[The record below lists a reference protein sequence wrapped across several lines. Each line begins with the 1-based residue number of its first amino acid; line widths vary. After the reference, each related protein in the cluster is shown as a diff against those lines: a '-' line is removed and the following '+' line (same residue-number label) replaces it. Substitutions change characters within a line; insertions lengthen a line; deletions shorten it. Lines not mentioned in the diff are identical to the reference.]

1 MNDPRPLAADWLA
14 GGGEMGARIR
24 AHDWSRTP
32 LGPIESWPQSLRSA
46 LSICLG
52 SRFPIVLYWGADR
65 TVFYNDAYAEILGK
79 KHPWALGR
87 PCREVWSEIWHVIEP
102 MLDGVVA
109 SGEAT
114 WSDDQL
120 LLLERRGYAE
130 ECYFS
135 FSFSPVRGA
144 RGQVEGVFTAVMET
158 TRRVLGERRLRAL
171 RDLGARAALAKAEE
185 DAWRAAAAIA
195 ADDPADLSF
204 ALLYRVDT
212 EASVARLAAAHGF
225 EHPPSAIQLPCESFA
240 GALVLPV
247 ARPGAAPYGY
257 LVAGVGSRRTLDD
270 EYRGFLSLIADHVA
284 TGIANARAYEDE
296 RKRAT
301 ALAEL
306 DRAKTAFFGN
316 VSHEFRTPLTLM
328 LGPLEELQAS
338 AAALPAGSR
347 ALVEAAQRNGQ
358 RLLKLVNTLLDFARI
373 EAGRT
378 QASYEPTD
386 LASLTADLAAN
397 FRAACERAGVRL
409 AVDCPPGAEPAFVD
423 REMWE
428 KIVLNLVSNAFK
440 FTLAGG
446 IQVSLKESASHF
458 ELEVSDTGCGIPAS
472 ELPRMFERF
481 HRVQDAR
488 GRSHEGSGIGL
499 ALVNELVKLHGGS
512 IAVESTL
519 DEGSR
524 FTVTLP
530 KGAAHLPAERVKA
543 PGAASSTAP
552 RADTYVAEALGW
564 LPGGAAAAARR
575 PQSAQRIVVAD
586 DNADMR
592 EYVRRL
598 LIEDYEVEAVAD
610 GCAALA
616 AARAQRPELIIS
628 DVMMPRLDG
637 FGLIRELRADPDLA
651 AIPVVLLSARAGEEA
666 RIEGLGKGAD
676 DYLVKPFSARELLVR
691 VGALMKSAELH
702 RRANE
707 ARAQFESLLN
717 EAPLGVYLVDQDFR
731 VAAVN
736 PVAAPVFGAIPD
748 LIGRDFD
755 EVIHI
760 LWPKAYADEVTRIFR
775 RTLETGEPHIEP
787 ERVEQRLDRGV
798 TEYYEWRVSRIP
810 LPGNRRGVVCYF
822 RDISKVVATR
832 EALREA
838 DNRKDEFL
846 ATLAHELRNPLAPLR
861 SSLDVLGMAAAR
873 GAAPGPALEIMERQ
887 LSHLVRLVDDL
898 MELSRVTRGNFELR
912 REPVRLEAALRSA
925 IEASEPLIR
934 AGGHR
939 LNLSLPPQPIVID
952 ADPVRLAQV
961 FGNILNNAAK
971 YSEHGGAIGVEAR
984 AEGEEAVVSVSD
996 TGDGI
1001 PPDSLP
1007 HLFKMFYRGS
1017 QSSRRNQS
1025 GLGIGLPLVRRL
1037 VEMHGGRVDV
1047 ESDGAG
1053 KGSRFTVRLPLNPT
1067 LQPSVAAAKL
1077 EQPALA
1083 PLTILVVDDNQD
1095 AAESMRLLLRQ
1106 VGAEVRV
1113 AHDGPQALAAF
1124 DTCRPRMVLLD
1135 IGMPGM
1141 DGYEVARR
1149 MRASPYAPR
1158 TSLVALTGWGQD
1170 EDRKR
1175 VREAGFDHHLVK
1187 PADLGTLQSLINAI
1201 QAAGFDQ
1208 RA

>member
-1 MNDPRPLAADWLA
+1 MDRLQPLPVDWVV

-24 AHDWSRTP
+24 AHEWSRTP
-32 LGPIESWPQSLRSA
+32 LGPIEAWPQSLRSA

-52 SRFPIVLYWGADR
+52 SRFPIVLYWGTER
-65 TVFYNDAYAEILGK
+65 TVLYNDAYAEILGK

-87 PCREVWSEIWHVIEP
+87 ACREVWSEIWDVIAP

-120 LLLERRGYAE
+120 LLLERRGYPE

-135 FSFSPVRGA
+135 FSFSPVGGA
-144 RGQVEGVFTAVMET
+144 SQQVEGVFTAVIET
-158 TRRVLGERRLRAL
+158 TRRVLGERRLRTL
-171 RDLGARAALAKAEE
+171 RDLAARAALAKGED
-185 DAWRAAAAIA
+185 DAWCAAAEAA
-195 ADDPADLSF
+195 ADNPADLSF
-204 ALLYRVDT
+204 ALLYRADP
-212 EASVARLAAAHGF
+212 EKSVARLAAAHGF
-225 EHPPSAIQLPCESFA
+225 GHPPPEIDLPCESFE

-247 ARPGAAPYGY
+247 ARTGAAPYGY
-257 LVAGVGSRRTLDD
+257 LVAGIGSRRTLDD
-270 EYRGFLSLIADHVA
+270 EYRGFLALVADQIA
-284 TGIANARAYEDE
+284 TGIANARAYEEE
-296 RKRAT
+296 RRRAE
-301 ALAEL
+301 ALSEL
-306 DRAKTAFFGN
+306 DRAKTAFFSN

-328 LGPLEELQAS
+328 LGPLEDLQ
-338 AAALPAGSR
+338 AAALPEASR

-373 EAGRT
+373 EAGRV

-386 LASLTADLAAN
+386 LAALTADLASN
-397 FRAACERAGVRL
+397 FRSACERARL
-409 AVDCPPGAEPAFVD
+409 RLTVDCPPLAQPAYVD

-440 FTLAGG
+440 FTLAGAIDVAVKQTSG
-446 IQVSLKESASHF
+446 HL
-458 ELEVSDTGCGIPAS
+458 ELTVSDTGSGIPAE
-472 ELPRMFERF
+472 ELPHMFERF
-481 HRVQDAR
+481 HRVQAAR

-519 DEGSR
+519 GEGSR

-530 KGAAHLPAERVKA
+530 KGSAHLPAERVKA
-543 PGAASSTAP
+543 PREASSTSA
-552 RADTYVAEALGW
+552 RAGAYVAEALGW
-564 LPGGAAAAARR
+564 LPDAGTASPTRL
-575 PQSAQRIVVAD
+575 QSAQRVLVAD

-598 LIEDYEVEAVAD
+598 LIDQYEVEAVGD
-610 GCAALA
+610 GHAALE
-616 AARAQRPELIIS
+616 AARARRPELIIS

-637 FGLIRELRADPDLA
+637 FGLIRELRADPELA
-651 AIPVVLLSARAGEEA
+651 ALPVILLSARAGEEA
-666 RIEGLGKGAD
+666 RLEGLGKGAD
-676 DYLVKPFSARELLVR
+676 DYLVKPFSPRELLVR
-691 VGALMKSAELH
+691 VGALVRSAELH
-702 RRANE
+702 RRAIE
-707 ARAQFESLLN
+707 ARAQFETLLN

-731 VAAVN
+731 IAAVN
-736 PVAAPVFGAIPD
+736 PVAAPAFGAIPG

-760 LWPKAYADEVTRIFR
+760 LWPKAYADEIVRIFR

-787 ERVEQRLDRGV
+787 EHVEQRLDRGV

-822 RDISKVVATR
+822 RDISKVVTTR

-838 DNRKDEFL
+838 DSRKDEFL

-861 SSLDVLGMAAAR
+861 SSLEVLSIATGQ
-873 GAAPGPALEIMERQ
+873 GASPGPALEIMERQ

-898 MELSRVTRGNFELR
+898 MELSRITRGNFELR
-912 REPVRLEAALRSA
+912 KEPVRLDAALRSA
-925 IEASEPLIR
+925 IEACEPLIR

-939 LNLSLPPQPIVID
+939 LNLSLPPDPIVLD

-961 FGNILNNAAK
+961 FGNLINNAAK
-971 YSEHGGAIGVEAR
+971 YSEHGGAISVEAR
-984 AEGEEAVVSVSD
+984 AEELEAVVSIAD

-1001 PPDSLP
+1001 APESLP
-1007 HLFKMFYRGS
+1007 HLFKMFFRGS
-1017 QSSRRNQS
+1017 ESARRNQS

-1037 VEMHGGRVDV
+1037 VEMHAGRVDA
-1047 ESDGAG
+1047 ESEGAG
-1053 KGSRFTVRLPLNPT
+1053 KGSRFTVRLPLNPA
-1067 LQPSVAAAKL
+1067 LQPAPAAVKL
-1077 EQPALA
+1077 ERTALTA
-1083 PLTILVVDDNQD
+1083 LTILVVDDNQD

-1106 VGAEVRV
+1106 VGADVRV

-1124 DTCRPRMVLLD
+1124 DAHRPRMVLLD

-1158 TSLVALTGWGQD
+1158 ASLVALTGWGQD

-1187 PADLGTLQSLINAI
+1187 PADLGTLQSLISSI
-1201 QAAGFDQ
+1201 QAE
-1208 RA
+1208 RH

>member
-1 MNDPRPLAADWLA
+1 MDIPRPLAADWLV

-24 AHDWSRTP
+24 AHDWPRTP
-32 LGPIESWPQSLRSA
+32 LGPIEAWPQSLRSA

-65 TVFYNDAYAEILGK
+65 TVLYNDAYAEILGK

-87 PCREVWSEIWHVIEP
+87 ACREVWSEIWDVIAP
-102 MLDGVVA
+102 MLDGVVT

-120 LLLERRGYAE
+120 LLLERRGYPE

-135 FSFSPVRGA
+135 FSFSPVGGA
-144 RGQVEGVFTAVMET
+144 SREAEGVFTAVIET
-158 TRRVLGERRLRAL
+158 TRRVLGERRLRTL
-171 RDLGARAALAKAEE
+171 RDLAARAALAKGEE
-185 DAWRAAAAIA
+185 DAWRAAAAAA

-204 ALLYRVDT
+204 VLLYRS
-212 EASVARLAAAHGF
+212 EPEGSVARLAAAHGF
-225 EHPPSAIQLPCESFA
+225 GHPPPAIDLPCERFE

-257 LVAGVGSRRTLDD
+257 LVAGTGPRRTLDD
-270 EYRGFLSLIADHVA
+270 EYRGFLALVADQVA
-284 TGIANARAYEDE
+284 TGVANARAYEEE
-296 RKRAT
+296 RRRAA

-306 DRAKTAFFGN
+306 DRAKTAFFSN

-328 LGPLEELQAS
+328 LGPLEDLQ
-338 AAALPAGSR
+338 AAALPEPSR

-373 EAGRT
+373 EAGRV

-386 LASLTADLAAN
+386 LAALTADLASN
-397 FRAACERAGVRL
+397 FRSACERAGLRL
-409 AVDCPPGAEPAFVD
+409 TVNCPPLAQPAYVD

-446 IQVSLKESASHF
+446 IEIALSDSPTHF
-458 ELEVSDTGCGIPAS
+458 QLTVSDTGCGIPAE

-481 HRVQDAR
+481 HRVQEAR

-499 ALVNELVKLHGGS
+499 ALVNELAKLHGGS
-512 IAVESTL
+512 IAVQSERDQGST
-519 DEGSR
+519 

-530 KGAAHLPAERVKA
+530 KGSAHLPAQHVKA
-543 PGAASSTAP
+543 PREASSTAA
-552 RADTYVAEALGW
+552 RAGAYVAEALGW
-564 LPGGAAAAARR
+564 LPDGVNASPSR
-575 PQSAQRIVVAD
+575 PQNAQRVVVAD

-598 LIEDYEVEAVAD
+598 LVDQYEVEAVGD
-610 GCAALA
+610 GRAALA
-616 AARAQRPELIIS
+616 AARARRPELIIS
-628 DVMMPRLDG
+628 DVMMPQLDG
-637 FGLIRELRADPDLA
+637 FGLIRELRADPELA

-666 RIEGLGKGAD
+666 RLEGLGHGAD
-676 DYLVKPFSARELLVR
+676 DYLVKPFSPRELLVR
-691 VGALMKSAELH
+691 VGALVKSAELH
-702 RRANE
+702 RRAIE
-707 ARAQFESLLN
+707 ARAQFETLLN

-731 VAAVN
+731 IAAVN
-736 PVAAPVFGAIPD
+736 PVAVPAFGDIPE

-760 LWPKAYADEVTRIFR
+760 LWPKAYADEIVRIFR

-787 ERVEQRLDRGV
+787 EHIEERLDRGV

-822 RDISKVVATR
+822 RDISKAVTTR

-838 DNRKDEFL
+838 DSRKDEFL

-861 SSLDVLGMAAAR
+861 SSLDVLSIPAAQ

-898 MELSRVTRGNFELR
+898 MELSRITRGNFELR
-912 REPVRLEAALRSA
+912 REPVRLDAALRSA
-925 IEASEPLIR
+925 IEACEPLIR

-939 LNLSLPPQPIVID
+939 LNLSLPPDPIVLD

-961 FGNILNNAAK
+961 FGNLLNNAAK
-971 YSEHGGAIGVEAR
+971 YSEHGGTIRVAAGVE
-984 AEGEEAVVSVSD
+984 GLDAVVSVAD

-1001 PPDSLP
+1001 APECLP
-1007 HLFKMFYRGS
+1007 HLFKMFFRGS
-1017 QSSRRNQS
+1017 QSAHRNQS

-1037 VEMHGGRVDV
+1037 VEMHGGRVEA
-1047 ESDGAG
+1047 ESEGPG
-1053 KGSRFTVRLPLNPT
+1053 RGSRFTVRLPLDPA
-1067 LQPSVAAAKL
+1067 LQPAPAAVKL
-1077 EQPALA
+1077 ERTALA
-1083 PLTILVVDDNQD
+1083 PLTILVVDDNRD

-1106 VGAEVRV
+1106 VGADVRV

-1124 DTCRPRMVLLD
+1124 DAHRPRMVLLD

-1149 MRASPYAPR
+1149 MRASPHAPR
-1158 TSLVALTGWGQD
+1158 ASLVALTGWGQD

-1187 PADLGTLQSLINAI
+1187 PADLGTLQSLITSI
-1201 QAAGFDQ
+1201 QAATP
-1208 RA
+1208 

>member
-1 MNDPRPLAADWLA
+1 MDTPQPLAADWLV

-52 SRFPIVLYWGADR
+52 SRFPIVLYWGTER
-65 TVFYNDAYAEILGK
+65 TVLYNDAYAEILGK

-87 PCREVWSEIWHVIEP
+87 ACREVWSEIWDVIAP
-102 MLDGVVA
+102 MLDGVVT

-120 LLLERRGYAE
+120 LLLERRGYPE

-135 FSFSPVRGA
+135 FSFSPVGGA
-144 RGQVEGVFTAVMET
+144 SRQAEGVFTAVIET
-158 TRRVLGERRLRAL
+158 TRRVLGERRLRTL
-171 RDLGARAALAKAEE
+171 RDLAARAALAKGED
-185 DAWRAAAAIA
+185 DAWRAAAAAA
-195 ADDPADLSF
+195 ADNPADLSF
-204 ALLYRVDT
+204 ALLYRTGV
-212 EASVARLAAAHGF
+212 EGSVAHLAAAHGF
-225 EHPPSAIQLPCESFA
+225 EHPPSAIDVPCEPFE

-257 LVAGVGSRRTLDD
+257 LLAGVGSRRTLDD
-270 EYRGFLSLIADHVA
+270 EYRGFLALVAGQIA
-284 TGIANARAYEDE
+284 TGIANARAYEEE
-296 RKRAT
+296 RRRTA

-306 DRAKTAFFGN
+306 DRAKTAFFSN

-328 LGPLEELQAS
+328 LGPLEDLQ
-338 AAALPAGSR
+338 AAALPEPSR
-347 ALVEAAQRNGQ
+347 ALVQAAQRNGQ

-373 EAGRT
+373 EAGRV

-386 LASLTADLAAN
+386 LAALTAELASN
-397 FRAACERAGVRL
+397 FRSACERAGLRL
-409 AVDCPPGAEPAFVD
+409 TVNCAPLAQPAYVD

-440 FTLAGG
+440 FTLAGE
-446 IQVSLKESASHF
+446 IDVAVKETDGHF
-458 ELEVSDTGCGIPAS
+458 QLAVSDTGSGIPAE
-472 ELPRMFERF
+472 ELPHMFERF
-481 HRVQDAR
+481 HRVQAAR

-519 DEGSR
+519 NQGSR

-530 KGAAHLPAERVKA
+530 TGSAHLPAERVKA
-543 PGAASSTAP
+543 PREASSSAA
-552 RADTYVAEALGW
+552 RAGAYVAEALGW
-564 LPGGAAAAARR
+564 LPGGAVAAPDR
-575 PQSAQRIVVAD
+575 PHGAQRILVAD

-592 EYVRRL
+592 EYMRRL
-598 LIEDYEVEAVAD
+598 LTEEYEVEAVAD
-610 GCAALA
+610 GYAALA
-616 AARAQRPELIIS
+616 AARAHRPELIIS
-628 DVMMPRLDG
+628 DVMMPNLDG
-637 FGLIRELRADPDLA
+637 FGLIRELRADPELA
-651 AIPVVLLSARAGEEA
+651 AIPVIVLSARAGEEA

-676 DYLVKPFSARELLVR
+676 DYLVKPFSPRELLVR
-691 VGALMKSAELH
+691 VGALTKSAELH

-707 ARAQFESLLN
+707 ARAQFETLLN

-731 VAAVN
+731 IAAMN
-736 PVAAPVFGAIPD
+736 PVAAPVFGDIPD

-760 LWPKAYADEVTRIFR
+760 LWPRSYADEIVRIFR
-775 RTLETGEPHIEP
+775 RTLETGEPHFEA
-787 ERVEQRLDRGV
+787 ERVEQRLDRGI
-798 TEYYEWRVSRIP
+798 TEHYEWRVSRIP

-838 DNRKDEFL
+838 DSRKDEFL

-861 SSLDVLGMAAAR
+861 SSLDVLGIAAAQ
-873 GAAPGPALEIMERQ
+873 GVPPGPALEIMERQ

-912 REPVRLEAALRSA
+912 KEPARLDAALRSA
-925 IEASEPLIR
+925 IEACEPLIR
-934 AGGHR
+934 AGDHR
-939 LNLSLPPQPIVID
+939 LELSLPAEPIVLD

-961 FGNILNNAAK
+961 FGNLINNAAK
-971 YSEHGGAIGVEAR
+971 YSERGGTISVT
-984 AEGEEAVVSVSD
+984 AEVDGLEAVVSVAD
-996 TGDGI
+996 AGDGI
-1001 PPDSLP
+1001 APESLP
-1007 HLFKMFYRGS
+1007 LLFKMFYRGS
-1017 QSSRRNQS
+1017 QSAKRNQS

-1037 VEMHGGRVDV
+1037 VEMHGGRVEA
-1047 ESDGAG
+1047 ESEGLG
-1053 KGSRFTVRLPLNPT
+1053 RGSRFRVRLPLDPA
-1067 LQPSVAAAKL
+1067 LQPAPEATKL
-1077 EQPALA
+1077 ERPSLA

-1113 AHDGPQALAAF
+1113 AHDGPQALATF
-1124 DTCRPRMVLLD
+1124 DACRPRMVLLD

-1149 MRASPYAPR
+1149 MRASPSAPR
-1158 TSLVALTGWGQD
+1158 ASLVALTGWGQD

-1187 PADLGTLQSLINAI
+1187 PADLGTLQSLITAI
-1201 QAAGFDQ
+1201 QAE
-1208 RA
+1208 RH

>member
-1 MNDPRPLAADWLA
+1 MDTPRPLAADWLV

-24 AHDWSRTP
+24 AQDWSRTP
-32 LGPIESWPQSLRSA
+32 LGPIEAWPQSLRSA

-65 TVFYNDAYAEILGK
+65 AVLYNDAYAEILGK

-87 PCREVWSEIWHVIEP
+87 PCREVWSEIWDVIAP

-120 LLLERRGYAE
+120 LLLERRGYPE

-135 FSFSPVRGA
+135 FSFSPVGGA
-144 RGQVEGVFTAVMET
+144 SRQVEGVFTAVIET
-158 TRRVLGERRLRAL
+158 TRRVLGERRLRTL
-171 RDLGARAALAKAEE
+171 RDLAARAALAKGED
-185 DAWRAAAAIA
+185 DAWRAAAAAA
-195 ADDPADLSF
+195 ADNPADLSF
-204 ALLYRVDT
+204 ALLYRTDL

-225 EHPPSAIQLPCESFA
+225 EHPPSAIDLPCERFE

-257 LVAGVGSRRTLDD
+257 LVAGIGSRRTLDD
-270 EYRGFLSLIADHVA
+270 EYRGFLALVGDQIA
-284 TGIANARAYEDE
+284 TGIANARAYEEE
-296 RKRAT
+296 RRRAA
-301 ALAEL
+301 ALSEL
-306 DRAKTAFFGN
+306 DRAKTAFFSN

-328 LGPLEELQAS
+328 LGPLEELQA
-338 AAALPAGSR
+338 AALPEPSR

-373 EAGRT
+373 EAGRV

-386 LASLTADLAAN
+386 LAALTADLASN
-397 FRAACERAGVRL
+397 FRSACERAGLRL
-409 AVDCPPGAEPAFVD
+409 TVDCPPLAQPAYVD

-440 FTLAGG
+440 FTLAGA
-446 IQVSLKESASHF
+446 IDVAVKETSGH
-458 ELEVSDTGCGIPAS
+458 LRLTVSDTGSGIPAE
-472 ELPRMFERF
+472 ELPHMFERF
-481 HRVQDAR
+481 HRVQAAR

-512 IAVESTL
+512 IVVESTP
-519 DEGSR
+519 DRGSR

-530 KGAAHLPAERVKA
+530 KGSAHLPAERVKA
-543 PGAASSTAP
+543 PREASSTAA
-552 RADTYVAEALGW
+552 RAGAYVAEALGW
-564 LPGGAAAAARR
+564 LPDGVSARPSR
-575 PQSAQRIVVAD
+575 PRTAQRVVVAD

-598 LIEDYEVEAVAD
+598 LIDQYEVEAVAD
-610 GCAALA
+610 GRAALA
-616 AARAQRPELIIS
+616 AARTRRPELIIS
-628 DVMMPRLDG
+628 DVMMPQLDG
-637 FGLIRELRADPDLA
+637 FGLIRELRADPELA
-651 AIPVVLLSARAGEEA
+651 AIPVILLSARAGEEA
-666 RIEGLGKGAD
+666 RLEGLGKGAD
-676 DYLVKPFSARELLVR
+676 DYLVKPFSPRELLVR
-691 VGALMKSAELH
+691 VGALVRSAELH
-702 RRANE
+702 RRAIE
-707 ARAQFESLLN
+707 ARAQFETLLN

-731 VAAVN
+731 IAAVN
-736 PVAAPVFGAIPD
+736 PVAAPTFGAIAD

-760 LWPKAYADEVTRIFR
+760 LWPKAYADEIVRIFR

-787 ERVEQRLDRGV
+787 ERIEQRLDRGV

-810 LPGNRRGVVCYF
+810 LPENRRGVVCYF
-822 RDISKVVATR
+822 RDISRVVATR

-838 DNRKDEFL
+838 DSRKDEFL

-861 SSLDVLGMAAAR
+861 SSLDVLSVATGQ

-898 MELSRVTRGNFELR
+898 MELSRITRGNFELR
-912 REPVRLEAALRSA
+912 KEPVRLDAALRSA
-925 IEASEPLIR
+925 IEACEPLIR

-939 LNLSLPPQPIVID
+939 LNLSLPPDPIVLD

-961 FGNILNNAAK
+961 FGNLLNNAAK
-971 YSEHGGAIGVEAR
+971 YSEHGGAISVEAR
-984 AEGEEAVVSVSD
+984 AEGLEAVVGIAD

-1001 PPDSLP
+1001 APESLP
-1007 HLFKMFYRGS
+1007 HLFKMFFRGS
-1017 QSSRRNQS
+1017 ESARRNQS

-1037 VEMHGGRVDV
+1037 VEMHAGRVDA
-1047 ESDGAG
+1047 ESEGAG
-1053 KGSRFTVRLPLNPT
+1053 KGSRFTVRLPLNPA
-1067 LQPSVAAAKL
+1067 LQPAAAAVKL
-1077 EQPALA
+1077 ERTALA

-1106 VGAEVRV
+1106 VGADVRV

-1124 DTCRPRMVLLD
+1124 DACRPRMVLLD

-1149 MRASPYAPR
+1149 MRASPYALQA
-1158 TSLVALTGWGQD
+1158 SLVALTGWGQD

-1187 PADLGTLQSLINAI
+1187 PADLGTLQSLITSI
-1201 QAAGFDQ
+1201 QAE
-1208 RA
+1208 RH

>member
-1 MNDPRPLAADWLA
+1 METPRPLAPDWLV
-14 GGGEMGARIR
+14 GGGEIGARIR

-32 LGPIESWPQSLRSA
+32 LGPIQAWPQSLRSA

-65 TVFYNDAYAEILGK
+65 VVLYNDAYAEILGK

-87 PCREVWSEIWHVIEP
+87 ACREVWSEIWDVIAP

-109 SGEAT
+109 SGQAT

-120 LLLERRGYAE
+120 LLLERRGYPE

-135 FSFSPVRGA
+135 FSFSPVGGA
-144 RGQVEGVFTAVMET
+144 GRQVEGVFTAVIET
-158 TRRVLGERRLRAL
+158 TRRVLGERRLRTL
-171 RDLGARAALAKAEE
+171 RDLAARAALAKGEE
-185 DAWRAAAAIA
+185 DAWRAAAVTA

-204 ALLYRVDT
+204 ALLYRT
-212 EASVARLAAAHGF
+212 EPEGSVARLAAAYGF
-225 EHPPSAIQLPCESFA
+225 GHPPPPAIDLPCENFE

-247 ARPGAAPYGY
+247 ARPGGAPYGY
-257 LVAGVGSRRTLDD
+257 LVAGIGSRRTLDD
-270 EYRGFLSLIADHVA
+270 EYRGFLALVADQVA
-284 TGIANARAYEDE
+284 TGIANARAYEEE
-296 RKRAT
+296 RTRAA

-306 DRAKTAFFGN
+306 DRAKTAFFSN

-328 LGPLEELQAS
+328 LGPLEDLQAS
-338 AAALPAGSR
+338 ALPEQSR

-373 EAGRT
+373 EAGRA

-386 LASLTADLAAN
+386 LAALTADLASN
-397 FRAACERAGVRL
+397 FRSACERAGLRL
-409 AVDCPPGAEPAFVD
+409 TVNCPSLRQPAYVD

-440 FTLAGG
+440 FTLAGA
-446 IQVSLKESASHF
+446 IDVALKETDGHF
-458 ELEVSDTGCGIPAS
+458 QLAVSDTGSGIPAE
-472 ELPRMFERF
+472 ELPHMFERF
-481 HRVQDAR
+481 HRVQAAR

-512 IAVESTL
+512 IAVASAL

-530 KGAAHLPAERVKA
+530 KGSAHLPVERVKA
-543 PGAASSTAP
+543 PREASSTAA
-552 RADTYVAEALGW
+552 RAGAYVAEALGW
-564 LPGGAAAAARR
+564 LPDGVSASPSR
-575 PQSAQRIVVAD
+575 PQNAQRIVVAD

-598 LIEDYEVEAVAD
+598 LIDQYEVEAVGD
-610 GCAALA
+610 GRAALA
-616 AARAQRPELIIS
+616 AARARRPKLIIS
-628 DVMMPRLDG
+628 DVMMPQLDG
-637 FGLIRELRADPDLA
+637 FGLIRELRADPELA
-651 AIPVVLLSARAGEEA
+651 TIPVVLLSARAGEEA
-666 RIEGLGKGAD
+666 RLEGLGKGAD
-676 DYLVKPFSARELLVR
+676 DYLVKPFSPRELLVR
-691 VGALMKSAELH
+691 VGALVRSAELH

-707 ARAQFESLLN
+707 ARAQFETLLN

-731 VAAVN
+731 IAAVN
-736 PVAAPVFGAIPD
+736 PVAAPAFGDIPG

-760 LWPKAYADEVTRIFR
+760 LWPKAYADEIVHIFR

-787 ERVEQRLDRGV
+787 EHVEQRLDRGV

-822 RDISKVVATR
+822 RDISNAVTTR
-832 EALREA
+832 EALRDA
-838 DNRKDEFL
+838 DSRKDEFL

-861 SSLDVLGMAAAR
+861 SSLDVLSIAATQ
-873 GAAPGPALEIMERQ
+873 GAPPGPALEIMERQ

-898 MELSRVTRGNFELR
+898 MELSRITRGNFELR
-912 REPVRLEAALRSA
+912 KEPVRLDAALRSA
-925 IEASEPLIR
+925 IEACEPLIR

-939 LNLSLPPQPIVID
+939 LELSLPPDPIVLD

-961 FGNILNNAAK
+961 FGNLLNNAAK
-971 YSEHGGAIGVEAR
+971 YSERGGTISVEAR
-984 AEGEEAVVSVSD
+984 AEGLEAMVSVSD

-1001 PPDSLP
+1001 APESLP
-1007 HLFKMFYRGS
+1007 QLFKMFFRGS
-1017 QSSRRNQS
+1017 QSARRNQS

-1037 VEMHGGRVDV
+1037 VEMHAGRIDAHS
-1047 ESDGAG
+1047 EGLG
-1053 KGSRFTVRLPLNPT
+1053 RGSRFTVRLPLDPA
-1067 LQPSVAAAKL
+1067 LQPAPAAAKL
-1077 EQPALA
+1077 EQRALA
-1083 PLTILVVDDNQD
+1083 PMTILVVDDNHD

-1106 VGAEVRV
+1106 VGADVRV
-1113 AHDGPQALAAF
+1113 AHDGAQALAAF
-1124 DTCRPRMVLLD
+1124 DACRPRMVLLD

-1149 MRASPYAPR
+1149 MRASPYAPEA
-1158 TSLVALTGWGQD
+1158 SLVALTGWGQD

-1175 VREAGFDHHLVK
+1175 VREAGFDNHLVK
-1187 PADLGTLQSLINAI
+1187 PADLGTLQSLITTI
-1201 QAAGFDQ
+1201 QAE
-1208 RA
+1208 RH

>member
-1 MNDPRPLAADWLA
+1 MDTPRPLAPDWLG
-14 GGGEMGARIR
+14 GGGEIGARIR
-24 AHDWSRTP
+24 AQDWSRTP
-32 LGPIESWPQSLRSA
+32 LGPIEAWPQSLRSA

-65 TVFYNDAYAEILGK
+65 VVLYNDAYAEILGK

-87 PCREVWSEIWHVIEP
+87 ACREVWSEIWDVIAP
-102 MLDGVVA
+102 MLDGVVT
-109 SGEAT
+109 SGQAT

-120 LLLERRGYAE
+120 LLLERRGYPE

-135 FSFSPVRGA
+135 FSFSPVGGGS
-144 RGQVEGVFTAVMET
+144 GQVEGVFTAVIET
-158 TRRVLGERRLRAL
+158 TRRVLGERRLRTL
-171 RDLGARAALAKAEE
+171 RDLAARAALAKTEE
-185 DAWRAAAAIA
+185 DAWRAAAAAA

-204 ALLYRVDT
+204 ALLYRTDP
-212 EASVARLAAAHGF
+212 EGSAARLAAAHGF
-225 EHPPSAIQLPCESFA
+225 GHPPPTIDLPCESFE

-257 LVAGVGSRRTLDD
+257 LVAGIGSRRSLDD
-270 EYRGFLSLIADHVA
+270 EYRGFLALVADQVA
-284 TGIANARAYEDE
+284 TGIANARAYEEE
-296 RKRAT
+296 RRRAA

-306 DRAKTAFFGN
+306 DRAKTAFFSN

-328 LGPLEELQAS
+328 LGPLEDLQ
-338 AAALPAGSR
+338 AAALPAPSR

-373 EAGRT
+373 EAGRV

-386 LASLTADLAAN
+386 LAALTADLASN
-397 FRAACERAGVRL
+397 FRSACERAGLRL
-409 AVDCPPGAEPAFVD
+409 TVDCPPLAQPAYVD

-440 FTLAGG
+440 FTLAGA
-446 IQVSLKESASHF
+446 IDVAVKETDGR
-458 ELEVSDTGCGIPAS
+458 LQLTVSDTGSGIPAG

-481 HRVQDAR
+481 HRVQAAR

-512 IAVESTL
+512 IAVASTL

-530 KGAAHLPAERVKA
+530 KGSAHLPAEHVKA
-543 PGAASSTAP
+543 PRQASSTTAP
-552 RADTYVAEALGW
+552 AGAYVAEALGW
-564 LPGGAAAAARR
+564 LPDGVGASPSR
-575 PQSAQRIVVAD
+575 PQNAQRVVVAD

-598 LIEDYEVEAVAD
+598 LIDQYEVEAVGD
-610 GCAALA
+610 GRAALA
-616 AARAQRPELIIS
+616 AARARRPELIIS
-628 DVMMPRLDG
+628 DVMMPQLDG
-637 FGLIRELRADPDLA
+637 FGLIRELRADPELA

-666 RIEGLGKGAD
+666 RLVGLGQGAD
-676 DYLVKPFSARELLVR
+676 DYLVKPFSPRELLVR
-691 VGALMKSAELH
+691 VGALVRSAELH

-731 VAAVN
+731 IAAVN
-736 PVAAPVFGAIPD
+736 PVAAPTFGHIPG

-760 LWPKAYADEVTRIFR
+760 LWPKAYADEIVRIFR
-775 RTLETGEPHIEP
+775 RTLETGEPHIEL
-787 ERVEQRLDRGV
+787 ERIEQRLDRGV

-822 RDISKVVATR
+822 RDISKAVTTR

-838 DNRKDEFL
+838 DSRKDEFL

-861 SSLDVLGMAAAR
+861 SSLDVLSIAAAQDTAQ
-873 GAAPGPALEIMERQ
+873 GLALEIMERQ

-898 MELSRVTRGNFELR
+898 MELSRITRGNFELR
-912 REPVRLEAALRSA
+912 KEPVRLDAALRGA
-925 IEASEPLIR
+925 IEACEPLIR

-939 LNLSLPPQPIVID
+939 LNLSLPPGPIVLD

-961 FGNILNNAAK
+961 FGNLLNNAAK
-971 YSEHGGAIGVEAR
+971 YSEHGGTIGVAAS
-984 AEGEEAVVSVSD
+984 AEGEEAVVSVTD

-1001 PPDSLP
+1001 APESLP
-1007 HLFKMFYRGS
+1007 LLFKMFFRGS
-1017 QSSRRNQS
+1017 QSAHRNQS

-1037 VEMHGGRVDV
+1037 VEMHGGRVEA
-1047 ESDGAG
+1047 ESEGPG
-1053 KGSRFTVRLPLNPT
+1053 RGSRFTVRLPLDPA
-1067 LQPSVAAAKL
+1067 LQPAPAAARL
-1077 EQPALA
+1077 ERTALA

-1106 VGAEVRV
+1106 VGADVRV

-1124 DTCRPRMVLLD
+1124 DACRPRMVLLD

-1149 MRASPYAPR
+1149 MRASPYSPNA
-1158 TSLVALTGWGQD
+1158 SLVALTGWGQD

-1187 PADLGTLQSLINAI
+1187 PADLGTLQSLITSI
-1201 QAAGFDQ
+1201 QAE
-1208 RA
+1208 RH